1 MRVRTLWKVYLP
13 PTPFLPGA
21 RSGQNQKSTKNKR
34 FYKVSQPRPSKT
46 SYPKGGGS
54 FGDLGHFGRE
64 NSRSKINLFD
74 ACRISCFFASSF
86 LVCDGHWSK
95 KLEVKNQLIRRLS
108 NKLLFRHEKS
118 RAEPEA
124 SNSLTSK
131 KLRGNTFKLEFFR
144 PKARS
149 VEKTRGDTFRL
160 EFFRLKTHSV
170 EKTHGDTFKLEIFR
184 PKARSVEK
192 TRVYAF
198 RLEFF
203 RLKAHSVE
211 KTQGCTF
218 KLELFRLKAHSV
230 EKTQGCT
237 FKLEFFRLKAHSVE
251 KTRG

>member
-21 RSGQNQKSTKNKR
+21 RSGHNPKIYEKHKVLLYLST
-34 FYKVSQPRPSKT
+34 QPLKT
-46 SYPKGGGS
+46 LKAQGGGEVPR
-54 FGDLGHFGRE
+54 GLGHFGRE
-64 NSRSKINLFD
+64 NSRSNINLFD

-95 KLEVKNQLIRRLS
+95 KLEVNNQLIRRLS

-184 PKARSVEK
+184 QK
-192 TRVYAF
+192 
-198 RLEFF
+198 
-203 RLKAHSVE
+203 
-211 KTQGCTF
+211 C
-218 KLELFRLKAHSV
+218 
-230 EKTQGCT
+230 
-237 FKLEFFRLKAHSVE
+237 HSVE
-251 KTRG
+251 KTRGGSVQARVF